1 MRSKVM
7 SVVVLF
13 FIIQIVF
20 LPYTLTSAAR
30 AACGESRTSML
41 LASAAA
47 SQFLASARARYFE
60 DRTGTFG
67 TPAPICCAAADTQ
80 DTNTFISDTDHKP
93 SDKEHSLT
101 MLVVSRK

>member
-1 MRSKVM
+1 MRRKVM
-7 SVVVLF
+7 LFIVLL

-20 LPYTLTSAAR
+20 LPYALTSTAWAAY
-30 AACGESRTSML
+30 GESRTSML

-47 SQFLASARARYFE
+47 SQPPASVRTRYFE

-67 TPAPICCAAADTQ
+67 APAPICCAAADTQ
-80 DTNTFISDTDHKP
+80 DTNTFISYTANKS